1 MKTYKLV
8 DFYGSVL
15 LIVGSIVTAFIL
27 ANEYALLGY
36 FIVGGWQLISMIVHE
51 RMGLFNGTGS
61 KRRRYH
67 ILVLIIIALTLVGL
81 LVYPVL
87 MIILFVLLF
96 AAPFMAG
103 YYAFLCYS
111 EIELISSR
119 PLAQLR

>member
-51 RMGLFNGTGS
+51 RMSLFTGPGS

-67 ILVLIIIALTLVGL
+67 ILVLIIIALTLLGL

-87 MIILFVLLF
+87 MIVLFVLLF